1 LSFSQQE
8 QETNPQLLVG
18 TDGNSVVK
26 SAAIPSSDLNNNN
39 VVDNEGSAKE
49 EAKNTGEFRAGNE
62 LEDEMGKYANVA
74 LQQSHSK
81 QDKLNELETKVKEIE
96 TELESKS
103 NENNQLQS
111 QVEELKSKLK
121 ARPNV
126 DQEDKSFEAEFQL
139 RYDPLCDYLRPYY
152 SKHIKS
158 ISFIAT
164 ADFVTKSITNV
175 Q

>member
-1 LSFSQQE
+1 MSFSQQE

-96 TELESKS
+96 TELE
-103 NENNQLQS
+103 
-111 QVEELKSKLK
+111 
-121 ARPNV
+121 
-126 DQEDKSFEAEFQL
+126 
-139 RYDPLCDYLRPYY
+139 
-152 SKHIKS
+152 
-158 ISFIAT
+158 
-164 ADFVTKSITNV
+164 
-175 Q
+175 